1 MSTVADKPAAI
12 TSRFDPR
19 YEITLYRHVGVD
31 GAHTLEHYRA
41 RGGYRAAEKALT
53 EMTPTQVIDE
63 VKASGL
69 RGRGGAGFPAGLKWS
84 FMPPI
89 DGRQR
94 FIVCNADE
102 SEPGSFKDRYLMED
116 DPHQLIEGM
125 LIAGW
130 AIQATIG
137 VLYVRGEYYVAY
149 ERMRDAI
156 AEARA
161 AGLLG
166 RGVFATEPDGEGDE
180 ATPASPGFDFD
191 IILHRGAGAYICG
204 EETALMNSF
213 EGLRANPRLKP
224 PFPAQ
229 AGVYGL
235 PTTINNVESF
245 CSVVHI
251 VERGGAWYAS
261 MGTDDSKG
269 TKLYQLSGPVARP
282 GVYEMPMGATFRE
295 LIYDLGGG
303 PTEPAKALIPG
314 GSSTPLLPW
323 SDETLDLPMD
333 YGTMARVGSMLGT
346 GGVIVI
352 PESQCMVDAMANV
365 VRFYA
370 HESCGKCTPCREGVA
385 TWLPK
390 MYQKLLAGLGTR
402 DDLTLME
409 EMVRNLRG
417 TAFCPLAD
425 ACAMPVAA
433 SFQHF
438 RNEYEHLVD
447 HGAPKYPT
455 VSRWAE

>member
-1 MSTVADKPAAI
+1 MSTVAERPPAI

-19 YEITLYRHVGVD
+19 FEVTLYRHVGVE
-31 GAHTLEHYRA
+31 GAHALDHYRE
-41 RGGYRAAEKALT
+41 RGGYRAAEKAVT
-53 EMTPTQVIDE
+53 EMTPAQVVDE
-63 VKASGL
+63 IKASGV
-69 RGRGGAGFPAGLKWS
+69 RGRGGAGFPAGVKMS
-84 FMPPI
+84 FMPPV

-130 AIQATIG
+130 AIGATIG
-137 VLYVRGEYYVAY
+137 VLYVRGEYYRAY
-149 ERMRDAI
+149 ERLRDAI

-166 RGVFATEPDGEGDE
+166 RGVFAVEGDE
-180 ATPASPGFDFD
+180 ETPPRPGFDFD

-229 AGVYGL
+229 AGVYGF
-235 PTTINNVESF
+235 PTTINNVETL
-245 CSVVHI
+245 CSMVHI
-251 VERGGAWYAS
+251 VGRGAAWFAG

-269 TKLYQLSGPVARP
+269 TKLYQLSGSVRRP
-282 GVYEMPMGATFRE
+282 GVYEQPMGATFRE

-303 PTEPAKALIPG
+303 PSEPAKAFIPG
-314 GSSTPLLPW
+314 GSSTPMLPW
-323 SDETLDLPMD
+323 SEANLDLPMD

-370 HESCGKCTPCREGVA
+370 HESCGKCTPCREGIS

-402 DDLTLME
+402 DDLTVME
-409 EMVRNLRG
+409 DMVRNLRG

-438 RNEYEHLVD
+438 RHEYEHLVD
-447 HGAPKYPT
+447 HGTPLFPPVA
-455 VSRWAE
+455 RWTA

>member
-1 MSTVADKPAAI
+1 VSAVAESPKPI

-19 YEITLYRHVGVD
+19 YEVTLYRYVGVE
-31 GAHTLEHYRA
+31 GAHTLEAYRA
-41 RGGYRAAEKALT
+41 HGGYRAAEKALT
-53 EMTPTQVIDE
+53 TMSPGRLIDE

-69 RGRGGAGFPAGLKWS
+69 RGRGGAGFPTGLKWS
-84 FMPPI
+84 FMPPP
-89 DGRQR
+89 DGGQR

-125 LIAGW
+125 LIAGC
-130 AIQATIG
+130 AIQATLG
-137 VLYVRGEYYVAY
+137 VLYVRGEYHLAY
-149 ERMRDAI
+149 ERLLAAI

-166 RGVFATEPDGEGDE
+166 RGIFGTSVA
-180 ATPASPGFDFD
+180 FDL
-191 IILHRGAGAYICG
+191 ILHRGAGAYICG

-229 AGVYGL
+229 AGVYGR

-251 VERGGAWYAS
+251 VERGAAWYAG

-269 TKLYQLSGPVARP
+269 TKLYQLSGAVARP
-282 GVYEMPMGATFRE
+282 GVYELPMGATFRE
-295 LIYDLGGG
+295 LIFDLGGG
-303 PTEPAKALIPG
+303 PTEPAKAFIPG

-323 SDETLDLPMD
+323 TDANLALPMD
-333 YGTMARVGSMLGT
+333 YGSLAKAGTMLGT
-346 GGVIVI
+346 GGVIVLPTSKCI
-352 PESQCMVDAMANV
+352 VDAMANLV
-365 VRFYA
+365 HFYA

-390 MYQKLLAGLGTR
+390 MFQKLQAGLGTR
-402 DDLTLME
+402 SDLTLME

-438 RNEYEHLVD
+438 RHEYEHLVD
-447 HGAPKYPT
+447 TGAPLHPRT
-455 VSRWAE
+455 ARWAE

>member
-1 MSTVADKPAAI
+1 MADAVADTPKPI
-12 TSRFDPR
+12 TSRSDPR
-19 YEITLYRHVGVD
+19 YEVTMYKYVGVD
-31 GAHTLEHYRA
+31 GAHALDFYRGH
-41 RGGYRAAEKALT
+41 GGYRAIEKAIT
-53 EMTPTQVIDE
+53 TMTPEGVVDE
-63 VKASGL
+63 VKRSGL
-69 RGRGGAGFPAGLKWS
+69 RGRGGAGFPTGVKWS
-84 FMPPI
+84 FMPKP

-125 LIAGW
+125 MIAGY
-130 AIQATIG
+130 AISATVG
-137 VLYVRGEYYVAY
+137 VLYIRGEYYAAH
-149 ERMRDAI
+149 ERLVEAI
-156 AEARA
+156 REARV

-166 RGVFATEPDGEGDE
+166 AELFGSDF
-180 ATPASPGFDFD
+180 SFD
-191 IILHRGAGAYICG
+191 IIVHRGAGAYICG

-235 PTTINNVESF
+235 PTTVNNVTSF
-245 CSVVHI
+245 ASAVHI
-251 VERGGAWYAS
+251 IERGAEWFAS

-269 TKLYQLSGPVARP
+269 TKLYQISGPVAKP

-295 LIYDLGGG
+295 LIFELAGG
-303 PTEPAKALIPG
+303 PTMPAKAFIPG
-314 GSSTPLLPW
+314 GSSTPLFPFT
-323 SDETLDLPMD
+323 DEYLDTPMD
-333 YGTMARVGSMLGT
+333 YGSISKKGSMLGT

-352 PESQCMVDAMANV
+352 PEEKCIVDAMYNI

-390 MYQKLLAGLGTR
+390 MYRKLLAGLGTPG
-402 DDLTLME
+402 DLKLME
-409 EMVRNLRG
+409 DMAKNMRG

-425 ACAMPVAA
+425 ACAMPVQA
-433 SFQHF
+433 SFKHF
-438 RNEYEHLVD
+438 RGEYEHLVE
-447 HGAPKYPT
+447 HGAPRYDKHDW
-455 VSRWAE
+455 WAE